1 MINVSHLTKC
11 YGSFKAVDD
20 LSFEIE
26 NGQVYGL
33 LGPNGAGKS
42 TTMNIM
48 TGCLSP
54 TEGSVSID
62 GHDILEEPERARRLI
77 GYLPEIPPLYTS
89 DTTYEYLK
97 FVGEAKGLKGAE
109 LKTQIDEVMEK
120 TGITAM
126 RDRLISALSKGYRQR
141 VGIAQALLGDPELI
155 ILDEPTVGLDPIQII
170 EIRDLIRSLGASH
183 TVILSSHILS
193 EVQAVCQKVLI
204 ISRGRLIAYDTPD
217 NLEHIMTGSGEI
229 SLKARASKAEAD
241 AIMSAIPMI
250 SEWSAVIS
258 ETASVSAAVCSGN
271 HSDSYINKGMKEKIP
286 DTSIDAVISENST
299 GSSSASSAAA
309 SDAVCTAD
317 AARSYVAVTARTTG
331 GDLDDICCQLF
342 TAFAERKL
350 PIFELSSHKANLEEV
365 FLELTSA
372 APEENAGFSDH
383 DNGETAVDISAAS
396 CAETKGETV
405 AAAAAKAKAEIDS
418 DISGEISISSNNET
432 SDTGAAAAI
441 SDNATESEAD
451 AK

>member
-26 NGQVYGL
+26 NGQVYGF

-62 GHDILEEPERARRLI
+62 GHDILEEPERAKRLI

-229 SLKARASKAEAD
+229 ILKARASKAEAD
-241 AIMSAIPMI
+241 AIMSAMPMI

-258 ETASVSAAVCSGN
+258 ETASAAAAVCSTN
-271 HSDSYINKGMKEKIP
+271 HFDPDINKDMQEKISDAGI
-286 DTSIDAVISENST
+286 DTVMSEKST
-299 GSSSASSAAA
+299 GSSCTSSAAA
-309 SDAVCTAD
+309 VSDDDVCTAD
-317 AARSYVAVTARTTG
+317 TARSYVAVTARTTG

-372 APEENAGFSDH
+372 APEEDSGRSD
-383 DNGETAVDISAAS
+383 DDAEETAVDISAAS
-396 CAETKGETV
+396 DVKIQDTV
-405 AAAAAKAKAEIDS
+405 RAAASATAADNAEFDS
-418 DISGEISISSNNET
+418 
-432 SDTGAAAAI
+432 AV
-441 SDNATESEAD
+441 SDNNTESEVD